1 MSTSATT
8 QRNPLAYKSDLKP
21 VWCPG
26 CGDYGVLS
34 SLYQALSRK
43 DLAPEEVVLV
53 AGIGCSG
60 RLPGYVR
67 AYGFHGVHGRTLPIA
82 TGVKLANPTLTVFA
96 VGGDGDG
103 LAIGGGHIPHAARRN
118 VDITYIMMDNSI
130 YAQTKGQSSPTT
142 SLDWE
147 TTSMPYGTVED
158 PLNPIAMAIAY
169 DVSFVAR
176 GYAARSQ
183 QLVELMV
190 RAIEHK
196 GFSFIHVI
204 SPCVTH
210 HDTYKAMSSKVVDIP
225 PDHDPSDRV
234 AAFRLALEEE
244 RVPLGVFYQ
253 AQRPAFHERLDE
265 IKRKAQPNGHVT
277 VADLLARFK

>member
-1 MSTSATT
+1 MSTPSAT
-8 QRNPLAYKSDLKP
+8 QRNPLAYKGDLKP

-34 SLYQALSRK
+34 SLYQAFSRK
-43 DLAPEEVVLV
+43 DIPPEDIVIV

-82 TGVKLANPTLTVFA
+82 TGVKIANPSLTVFA

-103 LAIGGGHIPHAARRN
+103 LAIGGGHIPHTARRN
-118 VDITYIMMDNSI
+118 VDITYLMLDNSV

-142 SLDWE
+142 SLEWE
-147 TTSMPYGTVED
+147 SSSMPYGTVED

-176 GYAARSQ
+176 GYAAHVQ
-183 QLVELMV
+183 QMIDLVT
-190 RAIEHK
+190 RAMDHK

-204 SPCVTH
+204 SPCTTH
-210 HDTYKAMSSKVVDIP
+210 HDTYKEMAGKVIDVP
-225 PDHDPSDRV
+225 AEHDPSDRV

-244 RVPLGVFYQ
+244 RIPIGVFYEVQ
-253 AQRPAFHERLDE
+253 KPPFDERLQGL
-265 IKRKAQPNGHVT
+265 RQKALLDGPVT
-277 VADLLARFK
+277 VADLIERFK

>member
-1 MSTSATT
+1 MSTPVATH
-8 QRNPLAYKSDLKP
+8 RNPLAYKSDLKP

-34 SLYQALSRK
+34 SLYQAFSRK
-43 DLAPEEVVLV
+43 DVAPEEVVIV

-60 RLPGYVR
+60 RLPGYVQ

-82 TGVKLANPTLTVFA
+82 TGVKLAKPSLKVFA

-118 VDITYIMMDNSI
+118 VDITYLMLDNSI

-147 TTSMPYGTVED
+147 TTSMPYGTIED

-169 DVSFVAR
+169 GVTFVAR

-183 QLVELMV
+183 QLVELIM
-190 RAIEHK
+190 RAMDHK
-196 GFSFIHVI
+196 GFSFIHII

-210 HDTYKAMSSKVVDIP
+210 HDTYKEMAAKVMDIP
-225 PDHDPSDRV
+225 AGHDPSDKV
-234 AAFRLALEEE
+234 AAFRLAQEEE
-244 RVPLGVFYQ
+244 RVPLGVLYQ
-253 AQRPAFHERLDE
+253 VQRPAFHERLEE
-265 IKRKAQPNGHVT
+265 IRHKAAPDGPVT
-277 VADLLARFK
+277 VEDLLSRFK

>member
-1 MSTSATT
+1 MSTPAAT
-8 QRNPLAYKSDLKP
+8 QRNPLAYKSDLRP

-26 CGDYGVLS
+26 CGDYGMLS

-43 DLAPEEVVLV
+43 NVAPEEVVLV

-60 RLPGYVR
+60 RLPGYVN

-82 TGVKLANPTLTVFA
+82 TGVKLANPSLTVFA

-118 VDITYIMMDNSI
+118 VDITYIMLDNSI
-130 YAQTKGQSSPTT
+130 YAQTRGQSSPTT

-158 PLNPIAMAIAY
+158 PLNPIAMAISY
-169 DVSFVAR
+169 GVSFVAR

-183 QLVELMV
+183 QLVDLV
-190 RAIEHK
+190 IRAMEHR

-210 HDTYKAMSSKVVDIP
+210 HDTYKELSAKVADIP
-225 PDHDPSDRV
+225 AEHDPSDRV

-253 AQRPAFHERLDE
+253 VDRVPFHERLEE
-265 IKRKAQPNGHVT
+265 IQKKARPNGPVT
-277 VADLLARFK
+277 VEDLLARFR